1 MKNLMRSAAAAA
13 FALFLISNN
22 VSASPRVEPKAE
34 CKNNSCEKFKIGMY
48 RVRNTVSMNLLMEKQ
63 KGERVAI
70 RLMDSKGKVLHEEF
84 VPKYL
89 SKYGRKLNF
98 QEIKDGVYTLEVSND
113 YEKIVKSIYLATNE
127 VREVERTLV
136 GVN

>member
-1 MKNLMRSAAAAA
+1 MRNVMKTIAAAA
-13 FALFLISNN
+13 FALLFLNNN

-48 RVRNTVSMNLLMEKQ
+48 RVRNSVSMNLLMEKT

-70 RLMDSKGKVLHEEF
+70 RLMDSKGKVLHEEY

-98 QEIKDGVYTLEVSND
+98 QEIKDGVYTLEVSD
-113 YEKIVKSIYLATNE
+113 DHEKIVKNIYLATNE
-127 VREVERTLV
+127 IREVERTLV